1 MNHEYTAKQKAFNGG
16 LLDKFVEYTSSRD
29 PGCTDIVHR
38 KQVMGYYD
46 GNTVTASWNYA
57 QHFAR
62 NDNSFNTIFG
72 PSTSAVFN
80 LIA

>member
-1 MNHEYTAKQKAFNGG
+1 MSDF
-16 LLDKFVEYTSSRD
+16 LDKFVEYTSSRD

-38 KQVMGYYD
+38 KQVMGYCD
-46 GNTVTASWNYA
+46 GNIVTTLWNYA
-57 QHFAR
+57 QHFAM

-72 PSTSAVFN
+72 RSTPAVFN